1 MKLKFT
7 KKNDPTHPYCTNWP
21 MTDKEQDEIEMC
33 VSCGAETSYK
43 KGTDVTFRHGY
54 IDGAGQLC
62 LECSSATENYEDP
75 VYPI

>member
-1 MKLKFT
+1 
-7 KKNDPTHPYCTNWP
+7 

-43 KGTDVTFRHGY
+43 KGTDVTFRLGY

-62 LECSSATENYEDP
+62 LECSSATENIDN
-75 VYPI
+75 

>member
-1 MKLKFT
+1 
-7 KKNDPTHPYCTNWP
+7 

-43 KGTDVTFRHGY
+43 KGTNVIFRHGY

-75 VYPI
+75 VHPI